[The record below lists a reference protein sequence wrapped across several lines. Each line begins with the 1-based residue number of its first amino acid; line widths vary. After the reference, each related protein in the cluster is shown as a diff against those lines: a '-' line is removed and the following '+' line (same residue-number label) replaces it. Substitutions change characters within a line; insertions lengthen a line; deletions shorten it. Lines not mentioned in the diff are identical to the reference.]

1 MSRFRF
7 PAAAPSVAGSLA
19 LALAALGLLA
29 AGCSSGGH
37 HAATATAGTPSSST
51 SCKFNP
57 AQRRTIA
64 LALADIRR
72 LRRIQAPVQTF
83 SRRGAP
89 NQEAMTGKFLLDL
102 GSTKLP
108 LNVFTRLLHLAK
120 TATSLCGDCG
130 SALETEE
137 PVLGN
142 RGLSHGPSC
151 G

>member
-1 MSRFRF
+1 MSRF
-7 PAAAPSVAGSLA
+7 PPTALLIAVAA
-19 LALAALGLLA
+19 LALLA

-37 HAATATAGTPSSST
+37 HAAATTTATPTGPTP
-51 SCKFNP
+51 CKLNG
-57 AQRRTIA
+57 AQRHTVA
-64 LALADIRR
+64 LAVADIRR

-83 SRRGAP
+83 SRQGAP
-89 NQEAMTGKFLLDL
+89 GQEVLTGKFLLDL

-108 LNVFTRLLHLAK
+108 TNVFAHLLHVAK
-120 TATSLCGDCG
+120 AAVSLCGDCG

-142 RGLSHGPSC
+142 RGLSHAQAC